1 MPHSL
6 TGLGL
11 EMAKTILIVE
21 DDLTN
26 MRMLS
31 DLLQAQGYKVLEAVD
46 GKGTLQISRQH
57 HLDLILMDIQLP
69 EVSGIDHIKTLK
81 ADDTLKN
88 IPVVAVTAFAMKADE
103 KKIRAAGCDDYIP
116 KPVDIPLLLETV
128 AKFLS

>member
-1 MPHSL
+1 
-6 TGLGL
+6 
-11 EMAKTILIVE
+11 MAKTILIVE